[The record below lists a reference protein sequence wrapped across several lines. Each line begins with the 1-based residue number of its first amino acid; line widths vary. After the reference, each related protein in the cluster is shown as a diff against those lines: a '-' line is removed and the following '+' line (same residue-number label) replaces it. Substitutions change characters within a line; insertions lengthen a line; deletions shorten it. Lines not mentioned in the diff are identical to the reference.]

1 MPNEVSRKLLREKGC
16 FDFNEEKE
24 RFEKEALDPIRE
36 EEEHQRQVKDDQ
48 ERDVRKRKLK
58 HCSTLPS
65 WTKMVMDTLQK
76 MN

>member
-36 EEEHQRQVKDDQ
+36 EEERQRQAKDEQ
-48 ERDVRKRKLK
+48 ERKEKEAEA
-58 HCSTLPS
+58 
-65 WTKMVMDTLQK
+65 LQYFGGTSK
-76 MN
+76 TSER